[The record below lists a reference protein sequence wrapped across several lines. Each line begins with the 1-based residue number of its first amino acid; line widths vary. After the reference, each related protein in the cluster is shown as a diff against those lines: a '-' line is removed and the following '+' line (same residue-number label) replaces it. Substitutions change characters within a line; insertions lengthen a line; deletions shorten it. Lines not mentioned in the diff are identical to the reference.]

1 MRHGKR
7 TRYGTVR
14 NLYNAV
20 QYGMVQQYNTV
31 QYGIIGTV
39 WYTTVGYNTIMHAMV
54 WYSTIR
60 YGTVWYGMVQYN
72 TVWYS
77 MIWYVQ
83 YDSIQNDNV

>member
-1 MRHGKR
+1 LSMRHGKR

-39 WYTTVGYNTIMHAMV
+39 
-54 WYSTIR
+54 
-60 YGTVWYGMVQYN
+60 
-72 TVWYS
+72 
-77 MIWYVQ
+77 
-83 YDSIQNDNV
+83 